1 MSKLPPREDW
11 AGRRERRAYF
21 TRYDVADKVNSFVWA
36 RLYNRCPAGR
46 VQLGEIEGGYVVR
59 WWA

>member
-36 RLYNRCPAGR
+36 RLYNRYPAGR
-46 VQLGEIEGGYVVR
+46 VQLAEIEG
-59 WWA
+59 ATS